1 LPVFVLDKRKRPLMP
16 CTEKRARLM
25 LERGRAVVHKRFP
38 FTIRLKDRVGGDV
51 QPVRVKID
59 PGASVSGMAV
69 VREDGPVQHVLHL
82 AEVQHRGKVVKKHLQ
97 QRTGYRRRRRSQ
109 NLRYREKRFDN
120 RRRSDGWLPPS
131 LRSRMDNVLSWVDRY
146 RRLVPVTGVSIERV
160 RFDMQAMQNPDIEG
174 VQYQQGELRGY
185 EVREYLLEKHG
196 RCCAYCGARGT
207 PLQVEHIRPKA
218 LGGSDRIS
226 NLTLACHPCNQK
238 KGSQRVE
245 EFLIDRPEV
254 LKRVLARA
262 KAPLD
267 GAAAVN
273 ATRNAIVV
281 ALRAT
286 GPPVETSSGGQTKWN
301 RSRLG
306 IPKTHA
312 LDAACVGAVDEVVN
326 WQVPVL
332 SIKAMGRGSYQ
343 RTRVTADGFPRGHL
357 MRTKS
362 VHGFQ
367 TGDIV
372 RADVPKGKRMGV
384 HVGRV
389 AVRANGNFNIQ
400 TVSGT
405 VTDIPHRHCRVIHRV
420 DGYAYAQTDGSVLR
434 AGRSRF
440 LPDLKDGV
448 PTRRKGWVVSGN
460 LASGDRFELKINA
473 SSVGLI
479 LKPDIAARSDEL
491 MKFVFGIK
499 QTGVMSDEDM
509 ANMLAETAR
518 EASDFG
524 DWMDRN
530 RQALRSS
537 GPKM

>member
-1 LPVFVLDKRKRPLMP
+1 MPVFVLDKRKRPLMP

-25 LERGRAVVHKRFP
+25 LEHGRAVVHKRFP
-38 FTIRLKDRVGGDV
+38 FTIRLKDRIGGEV
-51 QPVRVKID
+51 QHVRVKID

-69 VREDGPVQHVLHL
+69 VREKVADTLQNGAVQHVLHL

-97 QRTGYRRRRRSQ
+97 QRANYRRRRRSK
-109 NLRYREKRFDN
+109 NLRYREKRFEN
-120 RRRSDGWLPPS
+120 RRRDDGWLPPS

-146 RRLVPVTGVSIERV
+146 RRLAPVTGISIENV
-160 RFDMQAMQNPDIEG
+160 RFDMQTMETPNIEG
-174 VQYQQGELRGY
+174 VQYQQGELQGY

-196 RCCAYCGARGT
+196 RCCAYCGAKDV

-226 NLTLACHPCNQK
+226 NLTLACQPCNQR

-245 EFLIDRPEV
+245 AFLADRPEV

-286 GPPVETSSGGQTKWN
+286 DLPVEASSGGRTKWN

-306 IPKTHA
+306 VPKSHA
-312 LDAACVGAVDEVVN
+312 LDAVCVGAVDEVVD
-326 WQVPVL
+326 WRVPVL

-343 RTRVTADGFPRGHL
+343 RTRVTTDGFPRGYL
-357 MRTKS
+357 MRKKS

-372 RADVPKGKRMGV
+372 RADVPKGKKVGTYT
-384 HVGRV
+384 GRV
-389 AVRANGNFNIQ
+389 AVRETGSFNIQ
-400 TVSGT
+400 TGSG
-405 VTDIPHRHCRVIHRV
+405 VVQGISHKHCQILHRV
-420 DGYAYAQTDGSVLR
+420 DGYAYAQTDGSALR
-434 AGRSRF
+434 ADR
-440 LPDLKDGV
+440 V
-448 PTRRKGWVVSGN
+448 PSPT
-460 LASGDRFELKINA
+460 
-473 SSVGLI
+473 
-479 LKPDIAARSDEL
+479 
-491 MKFVFGIK
+491 
-499 QTGVMSDEDM
+499 
-509 ANMLAETAR
+509 
-518 EASDFG
+518 
-524 DWMDRN
+524 
-530 RQALRSS
+530 
-537 GPKM
+537 

>member
-25 LERGRAVVHKRFP
+25 LEHGRAVVHKRFP
-38 FTIRLKDRVGGDV
+38 FTIRLKDRIGGEV
-51 QPVRVKID
+51 QHVRVKID

-69 VREDGPVQHVLHL
+69 VREKVADTLQNGAVQHVLHL

-97 QRTGYRRRRRSQ
+97 QRANYRRRRRSK
-109 NLRYREKRFDN
+109 NLRYREKRFEN
-120 RRRSDGWLPPS
+120 RRRDDGWLPPS

-146 RRLVPVTGVSIERV
+146 RRLAPVTGISIENV
-160 RFDMQAMQNPDIEG
+160 RFDMQTMETPNIEG
-174 VQYQQGELRGY
+174 VQYQQGELQGY

-196 RCCAYCGARGT
+196 RCCAYCGAKDV

-226 NLTLACHPCNQK
+226 NLTLACQPCNQR

-245 EFLIDRPEV
+245 AFLADRPEV

-286 GPPVETSSGGQTKWN
+286 DLPVEASSGGRTKWN

-306 IPKTHA
+306 VPKSHA
-312 LDAACVGAVDEVVN
+312 LDAVCVGAVDEVVD
-326 WQVPVL
+326 WRVPVL

-343 RTRVTADGFPRGHL
+343 RTRVTTDGFPRGYL
-357 MRTKS
+357 MRKKS

-372 RADVPKGKRMGV
+372 RADVPKGKKVGTYT
-384 HVGRV
+384 GRV
-389 AVRANGNFNIQ
+389 AVRETGSFNIQ
-400 TVSGT
+400 TGSG
-405 VTDIPHRHCRVIHRV
+405 VVQGISHKHCQILHRV
-420 DGYAYAQTDGSVLR
+420 DGYAYAQTDGSALR
-434 AGRSRF
+434 ADR
-440 LPDLKDGV
+440 V
-448 PTRRKGWVVSGN
+448 PSPT
-460 LASGDRFELKINA
+460 
-473 SSVGLI
+473 
-479 LKPDIAARSDEL
+479 
-491 MKFVFGIK
+491 
-499 QTGVMSDEDM
+499 
-509 ANMLAETAR
+509 
-518 EASDFG
+518 
-524 DWMDRN
+524 
-530 RQALRSS
+530 
-537 GPKM
+537 

>member
-1 LPVFVLDKRKRPLMP
+1 MPVFVLDKRKRPLMP

-25 LERGRAVVHKRFP
+25 LARGRAVVHKRYP
-38 FTIRLKDRVGGDV
+38 FTIWLKDRIGGDV
-51 QPVRVKID
+51 QPVRIKID

-69 VREDGPVQHVLHL
+69 VREDSPVQHVLHL

-97 QRTGYRRRRRSQ
+97 QRANYRRRRRSK

-120 RRRSDGWLPPS
+120 RRRPDGWLPPS
-131 LRSRMDNVLSWVDRY
+131 LQCRMDNVLSWVDRY
-146 RRLVPVTGVSIERV
+146 RRLVPVTGISIERV
-160 RFDMQAMQNPDIEG
+160 RFDMQAMETPDIEG
-174 VQYQQGELRGY
+174 VQYQQGELVGY

-196 RCCAYCGARGT
+196 RCCVYCGVKGV

-226 NLTLACHPCNQK
+226 NLTLACQPCNQR

-245 EFLIDRPEV
+245 AFLADRPEV

-273 ATRNAIVV
+273 ATRNAIVF
-281 ALRAT
+281 ALRGT
-286 GPPVETSSGGQTKWN
+286 GLPVEASSGGRTKWN

-306 IPKTHA
+306 VPKTHD
-312 LDAACVGAVDEVVN
+312 LDAACVGRVDEVVN

-343 RTRVTADGFPRGHL
+343 RTRVTADGFPRGYL

-389 AVRANGNFNIQ
+389 AVRETGSFNIQ
-400 TVSGT
+400 TGSG
-405 VTDIPHRHCRVIHRV
+405 VVQGISHKHCQILHRV
-420 DGYAYAQTDGSVLR
+420 DGYAYTQTDGSALR
-434 AGRSRF
+434 ADRVSS
-440 LPDLKDGV
+440 
-448 PTRRKGWVVSGN
+448 PT
-460 LASGDRFELKINA
+460 
-473 SSVGLI
+473 
-479 LKPDIAARSDEL
+479 
-491 MKFVFGIK
+491 
-499 QTGVMSDEDM
+499 
-509 ANMLAETAR
+509 
-518 EASDFG
+518 
-524 DWMDRN
+524 
-530 RQALRSS
+530 
-537 GPKM
+537 

>member
-25 LERGRAVVHKRFP
+25 LERGRAVVHKRYP

-59 PGASVSGMAV
+59 PGATTSGMDV
-69 VREDGPVQHVLHL
+69 VREEGPVQHVLHL

-97 QRTGYRRRRRSQ
+97 QRAGYRRRRRSK
-109 NLRYREKRFDN
+109 NLRYRAPRFDN
-120 RRRSDGWLPPS
+120 RRRPDGWLPPS

-146 RRLVPVTGVSIERV
+146 HRLAPVTGVSIERV
-160 RFDMQAMQNPDIEG
+160 RFDMQALETPDIEG

-185 EVREYLLEKHG
+185 EVREYLLEKNG
-196 RCCAYCGARGT
+196 RCCAYCGAKDI

-218 LGGSDRIS
+218 LGGSDRVS
-226 NLTLACHPCNQK
+226 NLTLACQPCNQR

-245 EFLIDRPEV
+245 DFLVDRPEV
-254 LKRVLARA
+254 LRRILARA

-273 ATRNAIVV
+273 ATRNAIFF

-286 GPPVETSSGGQTKWN
+286 GLPVESSSGGRTKFN

-312 LDAACVGAVDEVVN
+312 LDATCVGAVDEVVD
-326 WQVPVL
+326 WQIPVL
-332 SIKAMGRGSYQ
+332 SIKAMGRGAYQ
-343 RTRVTADGFPRGHL
+343 RTRVTADGFPRGYL

-372 RADVPKGKRMGV
+372 RADVPKGKRVGTYT
-384 HVGRV
+384 GRV
-389 AVRANGNFNIQ
+389 AVRETGSFNIQ
-400 TVSGT
+400 TGSG
-405 VTDIPHRHCRVIHRV
+405 VVQGISHRHCRIIHRV
-420 DGYAYAQTDGSVLR
+420 DGYAYTQTDGSSLR
-434 AGRSRF
+434 ADRVSS
-440 LPDLKDGV
+440 
-448 PTRRKGWVVSGN
+448 PT
-460 LASGDRFELKINA
+460 
-473 SSVGLI
+473 
-479 LKPDIAARSDEL
+479 
-491 MKFVFGIK
+491 
-499 QTGVMSDEDM
+499 
-509 ANMLAETAR
+509 
-518 EASDFG
+518 
-524 DWMDRN
+524 
-530 RQALRSS
+530 
-537 GPKM
+537 

>member
-59 PGASVSGMAV
+59 PGATTSGMAV
-69 VREDGPVQHVLHL
+69 VRENGPVQHVLHL
-82 AEVQHRGKVVKKHLQ
+82 AEVQHRGKIVKKHLQ
-97 QRTGYRRRRRSQ
+97 QRANYRRRRRSK
-109 NLRYREKRFDN
+109 NLRYRAPRFDN

-146 RRLVPVTGVSIERV
+146 RRLVPVTGISIERV

-185 EVREYLLEKHG
+185 EVREYLLEKNG
-196 RCCAYCGARGT
+196 RCCAYCGAKDV

-226 NLTLACHPCNQK
+226 NLTLTCQPCNQK

-245 EFLIDRPEV
+245 DFLADRPEV

-273 ATRNAIVV
+273 TTRNAILFV
-281 ALRAT
+281 LRGT
-286 GPPVETSSGGQTKWN
+286 GLPVEASSGGRTKFN

-306 IPKTHA
+306 VPKSHA
-312 LDAACVGAVDEVVN
+312 LDAACVGAVDAVVD

-372 RADVPKGKRMGV
+372 RADVPKGKKVGTYT
-384 HVGRV
+384 GRV
-389 AVRANGNFNIQ
+389 AIRETGSFNIQ
-400 TVSGT
+400 TGSG
-405 VTDIPHRHCRVIHRV
+405 VVQGISHRHCRIIHRV
-420 DGYAYAQTDGSVLR
+420 DGYAYTQTDGSALR
-434 AGRSRF
+434 ADRVSS
-440 LPDLKDGV
+440 
-448 PTRRKGWVVSGN
+448 PT
-460 LASGDRFELKINA
+460 
-473 SSVGLI
+473 
-479 LKPDIAARSDEL
+479 
-491 MKFVFGIK
+491 
-499 QTGVMSDEDM
+499 
-509 ANMLAETAR
+509 
-518 EASDFG
+518 
-524 DWMDRN
+524 
-530 RQALRSS
+530 
-537 GPKM
+537 